1 MKTKNTFA
9 IIVALGQADEI
20 GKDGNLLWHL
30 HDDMVFFRNT
40 TRGHPVVMGR
50 KTWDSLQVRPLP
62 KRDNI
67 VITNNKD
74 FSFEGVKVLHSIEEI
89 KNLPLYEQDIFI
101 IGGGTIYKEFLPIAD
116 KLYITK
122 VYKKFSDADTFFPII
137 DESQWVKTEK
147 SEIHTDRE
155 SGLKFQFITLE
166 RK

>member
-9 IIVALGQADEI
+9 IIVALGQANEI
-20 GKDGNLLWHL
+20 GKDGDLLWHL

-67 VITNNKD
+67 VVTNNKD
-74 FSFEGVKVLHSIEEI
+74 FAFEGVKVLHSIEEI

-122 VYKKFSDADTFFPII
+122 VYKNFPDADTFFPTI
-137 DESQWVKTEK
+137 DESQWVETEK
-147 SEIHTDRE
+147 SEMHTDE
-155 SGLKFQFITLE
+155 QSGLQFQFITLV